1 MKEKVITGLKGVH
14 VITEDGKIIN
24 KKTGRVRKTT
34 ISETGYERVNFNL
47 PPIQSKIFKVHRLVA
62 EAFVEGRSTLR
73 NQVNHI
79 DGNKLN
85 NHASN
90 LEWCTGKENMQHAIS
105 TGLVPRDALAKYRVP
120 SKAIARRNE
129 KIRLFYLNNDFT
141 HREVAS
147 IFGLGKSQASE
158 ILKGLKRQTS

>member
-1 MKEKVITGLKGVH
+1 
-14 VITEDGKIIN
+14 
-24 KKTGRVRKTT
+24 
-34 ISETGYERVNFNL
+34 
-47 PPIQSKIFKVHRLVA
+47 
-62 EAFVEGRSTLR
+62 
-73 NQVNHI
+73 
-79 DGNKLN
+79 
-85 NHASN
+85 
-90 LEWCTGKENMQHAIS
+90 MQHAIS